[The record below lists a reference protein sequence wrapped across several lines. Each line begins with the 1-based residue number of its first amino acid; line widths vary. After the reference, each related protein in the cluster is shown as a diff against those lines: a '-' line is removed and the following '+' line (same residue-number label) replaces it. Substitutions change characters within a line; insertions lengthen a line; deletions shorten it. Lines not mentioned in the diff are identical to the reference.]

1 MLNAGCKVYFH
12 PGEGAWS
19 VNDEQVQERLFHSTL
34 IQVSTSFL
42 APKFKMALPGRITI
56 H

>member
-1 MLNAGCKVYFH
+1 MLNAGRKEYFH

-19 VNDEQVQERLFHSTL
+19 VNDEQVQERLVHSTL
-34 IQVSTSFL
+34 IQVNTRFL
-42 APKFKMALPGRITI
+42 VPKLKVALPGRIII